1 MAGVGT
7 EVVFE
12 DDKIKVWEFY
22 LGSGERTP
30 LHTHEFDYVFYVLSG
45 GTLDVF
51 DAENEFVTS
60 LELATG
66 SVMPISLQGAEL
78 VVVGDEAVR
87 VPATHWAR
95 NAGATRY
102 REILIEKK

>member
-12 DDKIKVWEFY
+12 DDKIKVWEFH
-22 LGSGERTP
+22 LAPGEQTP
-30 LHTHEFDYVFYVLSG
+30 LHTHELDYVFYVLSG
-45 GTLDVF
+45 GTLKVF
-51 DAENEFVTS
+51 DVENEFVTS
-60 LELATG
+60 LELPTG
-66 SVMPISLQGAEL
+66 SVMPIRLQGDEL
-78 VVVGDEAVR
+78 IVVGNEDVR

-95 NAGATRY
+95 NAGTTRY